1 MRRRLLAS
9 YIRVILGRASPD
21 APRRRGHDS
30 LEFHALRRHV
40 TAYGLTVAA
49 LVVLLGLIVGLN
61 GLGSFYTDIKP
72 EVYLAPWRMVGAYLS
87 AWSSSPYLGAGNF
100 NVGLVPVLLVTSALR
115 GIGLSPEWAFKT
127 LHFALWLL
135 AAWGAARLL
144 RRLSPSAGRWAGL
157 AAGVVFVANPYA
169 VQAGTTLAIALPYAV
184 LPWMLLAFVRALRGE
199 RGWGW
204 SAWVWPAVFGLLF
217 FAMSGMNV
225 AVVPVFQLIALI
237 PVMIFARSDWGM
249 SWRHIGAVLAKCAI
263 FVVGVSAYWLVP
275 SIAAIGH
282 GVQIA
287 DSSETITGIAKVSSF
302 PEVLRGLGLWP
313 LYGMGD
319 QGAWVPQDAVYLT
332 SPVMMMLTI
341 AWPAL
346 GILALRWCRGLV
358 RGLAAVLVGIAAVV
372 MVGAF
377 PSEDHPA
384 SPFGHAVVW
393 FLHLPGMAA
402 FRTTNK
408 IGALLALGL
417 ALAIGIAL
425 LKVGPRLWKLPGAAP
440 VVGACCFV
448 LVFAWTLPALTGRLY
463 TSEMNVPAYW
473 HKAAS
478 WLDGQ
483 GSASSVLFAPG
494 QTRSSYRW
502 TAERPDDVAN
512 SLMSRRAIIPET
524 TPNASAPGANFLM
537 AMDRTL
543 QDGVVPPGTMSAY
556 ARYLGAGQI
565 LVRHDTRWRADGGA
579 RPLRVDRVMEQDRG
593 LHRAKSFGPPG
604 EFVVGSVQDE
614 ESQQEAKLPPLQ
626 VYDVAHPRDT
636 VRAEDLGDSL
646 LVAGDGWSVPLL
658 QGAGLLK
665 STPSFSYAQDVPAD
679 RLSRHLGGSH
689 RLVITDT
696 NARRSAIP
704 GRLTDGEGALLT
716 AGESTGLTRTLGDDP
731 QDQTV
736 LVRSG
741 ATVSAT
747 SQGATFFKIPY
758 GVAANALDDDP
769 STAWLFGDFNR
780 GPGQVLTITEPSP
793 IVLHTMKIAQAQVG
807 SAKIDKVTVRA
818 DGKAVTKRLP
828 DDGYASFDFGGVKT
842 SKVTVTIDSQRGR
855 GYNLVGIR
863 DIAMPGPRAERTA
876 RTPTTFTTRYRQ
888 LDDRQRAAFDK
899 TPLDVLLRRVQGTPS
914 VRDDTQTGL
923 RRIVTLPDSR
933 TFKTTA
939 DVRVSDAAS
948 ERTYDRIAGF
958 PDDLVASSSDFYFH
972 QRRSRAS
979 LAADGRDATG
989 WVPGGEMKGSWWQLK
1004 SPRRQI
1010 SQVAITQ
1017 RAGPG
1022 DQSGRGTLRASR
1034 VTISVDGKPVK
1045 TASLKLH
1052 GTTTIHFPKQSGRT
1066 VRVTIDRTNGPL
1078 GGAPAR
1084 FTKIDTGVTI
1094 RPVAQ
1099 QAPDAKCVT
1108 VATVDGEPV
1117 RMRPDTGKPADADDQ
1132 GTRWVGC
1139 GTTTLG
1145 RGAHTIEQAPGFTLD
1160 TLDLL
1165 DVQATSHHA
1174 SPAPRMKVTDKSR
1187 SHLSMQVTSH
1197 GPAAIVIG
1205 QSYNAKWHATANGQD
1220 LGKPQVI
1227 DGYSTGWVLPKG
1239 GHYTIDVT
1247 YAPQTRAD
1255 VALWASAGV
1264 LLIAM
1269 LLIVLGAV
1277 RRTIGAVT
1285 EIPSERRQ
1293 PVRALVPGMPRAAR
1307 ELALVALSGFAVGW
1321 AGLAAALAVVAV
1333 LRVRPVRSVWLL
1345 VTGAAL
1351 IVGSLALYIALLGDE
1366 RGQISAG
1373 AVAASLWPHHLAG
1386 AGLVIGLV
1394 GALLGRR
1401 RRGGPDGEDDHD

>member
-40 TAYGLTVAA
+40 TAYRLTVAA
-49 LVVLLGLIVGLN
+49 LMVLLALIVGLN

-87 AWSSSPYLGAGNF
+87 AWSGSPYLGAGNF

-115 GIGLSPEWAFKT
+115 GIGLSPEWAFKV

-144 RRLSPSAGRWAGL
+144 RRLSPGAGRWAGL

-169 VQAGTTLAIALPYAV
+169 VQAGTTLAIALPYAL
-184 LPWMLLAFVRALRGE
+184 LPWMLLAFVRALRGAP
-199 RGWGW
+199 GWRW
-204 SAWVWPAVFGLLF
+204 SAWIWPAIFGLLF

-237 PVMIFARSDWGM
+237 PVMIFARSDWGL

-332 SPVMMMLTI
+332 SPLMMMLTI
-341 AWPAL
+341 LWPAL
-346 GILALRWCRGLV
+346 GMLALRWCRGLLGGV
-358 RGLAAVLVGIAAVV
+358 AAVLIGLAAVI

-384 SPFGHAVVW
+384 SPFGHVVVW

-417 ALAIGIAL
+417 ALAIGVAL
-425 LKVGPRLWKLPGAAP
+425 LRVGPRLWSVPGAAP
-440 VVGACCFV
+440 VAGACAFV
-448 LVFAWTLPALTGRLY
+448 LLFAWTLPALTGRLY
-463 TSEMNVPAYW
+463 TSQMNVPAYW

-478 WLDGQ
+478 WLDDQ

-502 TAERPDDVAN
+502 TAQRPDDVAN

-543 QDGVVPPGTMSAY
+543 QDGVVPSGTISAY

-626 VYDVAHPRDT
+626 VYDVAHPRAT
-636 VRAEDLGDSL
+636 VRAEGLGDSL
-646 LVAGDGWSVPLL
+646 LVAGDGWSLPSL
-658 QGAGLLK
+658 QRAGLL
-665 STPSFSYAQDVPAD
+665 SSMPSFQYAQDVPASA
-679 RLSRHLGGSH
+679 LSNHLGGGH

-696 NARRSAIP
+696 NARRAAIP

-716 AGESTGLTRTLGDDP
+716 SGESTGLTRTLGDDP

-736 LVRSG
+736 LARSG

-769 STAWLFGDFNR
+769 STAWLFGDFHR
-780 GPGQVLTITEPSP
+780 APGQVLTITEPSP
-793 IVLHTMKIAQAQVG
+793 IELHTMKIAQAQVG

-818 DGKAVTKRLP
+818 GDKAVTRRLP
-828 DDGYASFDFGGVKT
+828 STGYATFDLGGVKT
-842 SKVTVTIDSQRGR
+842 SKVTVTIDSERGQ

-863 DIAMPGPRAERTA
+863 DISMPGPRAERAA
-876 RTPTTFTTRYRQ
+876 RTPTTFSERYRQ
-888 LDDRQRAAFDK
+888 LDARQRATFDE

-933 TFKTTA
+933 TFRASAK
-939 DVRVSDAAS
+939 VRVSDAAS

-989 WVPGGEMKGSWWQLK
+989 WVPGGRMKDSWWQLK
-1004 SPRRQI
+1004 SPRRTI
-1010 SQVAITQ
+1010 SQVTITQ
-1017 RAGPG
+1017 RPGPG
-1022 DQSGRGTLRASR
+1022 DRSGRDTLWASR
-1034 VTISVDGKPVK
+1034 VTISVDGRSVK
-1045 TASLKLH
+1045 TAALKPD
-1052 GTTTIHFPKQSGRT
+1052 GTTTIHIPKTTGRT
-1066 VRVTIDRTNGPL
+1066 VRVTIDRTDGPL
-1078 GGAPAR
+1078 KGTPAR
-1084 FTKIDTGVTI
+1084 FTRIDTGKTI
-1094 RPVAQ
+1094 RPTAH

-1108 VATVDGEPV
+1108 VATVDGNPLK
-1117 RMRPDTGKPADADDQ
+1117 MKPDTDHIAGGDEQ

-1145 RGAHTIEQAPGFTLD
+1145 PGSHTIEQAPGFTLD

-1165 DVQATSHHA
+1165 DVQTASQHA
-1174 SPAPRMKVTDKSR
+1174 VAAPTTHVTDKSR
-1187 SHLSMQVTSH
+1187 SHLSMRVTSH

-1205 QSYNAKWHATANGQD
+1205 QSYNAKWHATANGHD

-1227 DGYSTGWVLPKG
+1227 DGYSTGWVLPKA
-1239 GHYTIDVT
+1239 GHYTVDVT
-1247 YAPQTRAD
+1247 YGPQTRAD
-1255 VALWASAGV
+1255 VALWASAAV
-1264 LLIAM
+1264 FLVAL

-1277 RRTIGAVT
+1277 RRTIGVVT
-1285 EIPSERRQ
+1285 EVPDERRQ
-1293 PVRALVPGMPRAAR
+1293 PVRALVPGLPRPLC
-1307 ELALVALSGFAVGW
+1307 ELALAALSTLAAGW
-1321 AGLAAALAVVAV
+1321 AGLIAALAVVV
-1333 LRVRPVRSVWLL
+1333 LLRIRRVRPVWLL
-1345 VTGAAL
+1345 AAGVAL
-1351 IVGSLALYIALLGDE
+1351 IVGSLALYIALLGDA
-1366 RGQISAG
+1366 RGQISAD
-1373 AVAASLWPHHLAG
+1373 AVASSMWPHHLAG
-1386 AGLVIGLV
+1386 AGLVVGLV
-1394 GALLGRR
+1394 GAMLARR
-1401 RRGGPDGEDDHD
+1401 RRHDGPGDDHD